1 MYFIAEIGINHN
13 GDIGI
18 AKELINMAKGCGANA
33 VKFQKRQIDV
43 VYTPEFLAE
52 PRESPWGTTQGDQ
65 KHGLEFGWDEYD
77 EIDRHCKLLGIDW
90 FASAW
95 DIESLYFVDSFSPP
109 YHKVASAMVTNKPF
123 LASVASLKRPVIMS
137 TGMSTTNEIL
147 DAVRI
152 FREANVKLVVMHCVS
167 VYPCND
173 EDCNIRNV
181 EHLSG
186 MLPGIK
192 IGYSGH
198 ERGIQPTLAAIA
210 LGAEARIGSIAPGK
224 SADLGCDSDEL
235 SAAPPSTPAAAGL
248 DVSSGSAVGSRAGKV
263 SPGVGAPGASV
274 VAAAQACIA
283 TTASMLIGR

>member
-18 AKELINMAKGCGANA
+18 ARELINMAKGCGANA

-52 PRESPWGTTQGDQ
+52 PRESPWGTTQEDQ
-65 KHGLEFGWDEYD
+65 KRGLEFGWDEYD

-181 EHLSG
+181 EHLAG

-210 LGAEARIGSIAPGK
+210 LGAEYIERHITLDRTMYGSDQSASLERRGLCRIIEYGHQIK
-224 SADLGCDSDEL
+224 RCLG
-235 SAAPPSTPAAAGL
+235 TAGL
-248 DVSSGSAVGSRAGKV
+248 VKRSEDEMAVAKKLRYWE
-263 SPGVGAPGASV
+263 
-274 VAAAQACIA
+274 
-283 TTASMLIGR
+283 